1 MSKVFSEA
9 IHAIVCWWFVDLVMV
24 RYKSYAMFGVW
35 VPLYASFALA
45 ALFVGFVSEEGEY
58 VCT

>member
-1 MSKVFSEA
+1 MSKVISEA
-9 IHAIVCWWFVDLVMV
+9 VHAVVCRWFVDLVV
-24 RYKSYAMFGVW
+24 VGYESYAMFGVW
-35 VPLYASFALA
+35 VPLYARFALA